1 MPRPISAQSR
11 NEQLLMEKATR
22 QLYSAQEPVEKIRLL
37 CLQRGTMGIMNL
49 GKQFRIIDDDRSGD
63 LSFEEFRKGL
73 KELGFDGE
81 ESEISEIFKLFDQD
95 ESGTIKYEEFLE
107 HLRPPMNQMR
117 IALIEKAYAKLD
129 KNGDGEITIE
139 DLQDVYNFK
148 YHPDFLNGNKT
159 EQKLSEEMI
168 RKFENSNSIDGKLT
182 KQEFLDY
189 YSGVSAS
196 IDDDMYF
203 DLMMRQAWKL

>member
-1 MPRPISAQSR
+1 M
-11 NEQLLMEKATR
+11 
-22 QLYSAQEPVEKIRLL
+22 IR
-37 CLQRGTMGIMNL
+37 
-49 GKQFRIIDDDRSGD
+49 QFRIIDDDRSGD

-168 RKFENSNSIDGKLT
+168 RKFENSNSIDGK
-182 KQEFLDY
+182 
-189 YSGVSAS
+189 VS
-196 IDDDMYF
+196 
-203 DLMMRQAWKL
+203 R